1 MEKLDLMELIDT
13 AIRREEEAYLFYMDL
28 HGKLEDPG
36 VKDTL
41 AWIAEEEKKHKDFL
55 ESYRDGKYSDSAPPK
70 RDIKYYKLAEHLDEP
85 AIEKDMKSQDVF
97 LVAAHREMRSHQ
109 FYSELAELQ
118 VQDEPKG
125 MLEKMA
131 EEELKHKEKMEYLYA
146 NTAFPQTDGG

>member
-1 MEKLDLMELIDT
+1 MEKLDLKKLINT
-13 AIRREEEAYLFYMDL
+13 AIQKEEEAYRFYMDL
-28 HGKLEDPG
+28 HDKFEDPG

-41 AWIAEEEKKHKDFL
+41 AWIAEEEKRHKTFL
-55 ESYRDGKYSDSAPPK
+55 ESYRDGNYSDAPLPK
-70 RDIKYYKLAEHLDEP
+70 RDIKYYKLAEYQEEP

-109 FYSELAELQ
+109 FYSKLAELQ

-125 MLEKMA
+125 MLQKMA
-131 EEELKHKEKMEYLYA
+131 EEELKHKEKMEYLYS